1 MDRDFKK
8 FIDNEITKHPIIADA
23 ILYNPHYL

>member
-8 FIDNEITKHPIIADA
+8 FIDNEITKHPIITDV
-23 ILYNPHYL
+23 ILYSPHYS